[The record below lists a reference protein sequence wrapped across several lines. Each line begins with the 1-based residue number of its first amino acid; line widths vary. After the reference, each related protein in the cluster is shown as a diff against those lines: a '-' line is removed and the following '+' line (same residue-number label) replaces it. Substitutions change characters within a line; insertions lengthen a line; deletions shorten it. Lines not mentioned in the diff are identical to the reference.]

1 MRIADPASIAV
12 GELNFADGLKN
23 KKVYLTGFE
32 AGINVVMQ
40 YWKGGLDTIDAEENL
55 EYIKDMIKKNSKAVT
70 KSGPKIKRK
79 GQDDK

>member
-1 MRIADPASIAV
+1 MVDPASIAV

-40 YWKGGLDTIDAEENL
+40 YWKGGLDTTDAEKNL
-55 EYIKDMIKKNSKAVT
+55 EYIKEMIKTSAKAAT
-70 KSGPKIKRK
+70 KGGPRVKRK
-79 GQDDK
+79 G